1 MSLSDILQ
9 LEKDRINR
17 EKVVFRTVYERLKNR
32 VNNSAKVGSKYCVYT
47 IPEFIIGYPLTNVE
61 KTMIYLNKKLKKE
74 GFYSMP
80 ISRLEILVLWD
91 PNQIKLLSKGTNDS
105 KVSLTQQMTIR
116 DDDDLIQSMINAK
129 KNQRF

>member
-1 MSLSDILQ
+1 MSFSDILQ

-32 VNNSAKVGSKYCVYT
+32 VNTSAKVGSKFCIYS

-61 KTMIYLNKKLKKE
+61 KTMVYLNKKLRKE

-80 ISRLEILVLWD
+80 ISRLEILILWD
-91 PNQIKLLSKGTNDS
+91 PNKIKLLNKGISDS
-105 KVSLTQQMTIR
+105 KVSLSKQIIER
-116 DDDDLIQSMINAK
+116 ENDDLIQSMINSK
-129 KNQRF
+129 KNERF